1 MVQCHALQSSYINIK
16 LISLLIVM
24 PIITVALYTDRTQ
37 GEKDR
42 LAETIIEDVVKI
54 LKVKKRMLH

>member
-1 MVQCHALQSSYINIK
+1 
-16 LISLLIVM
+16 M

-42 LAETIIEDVVKI
+42 LAEAIIEDVVKI